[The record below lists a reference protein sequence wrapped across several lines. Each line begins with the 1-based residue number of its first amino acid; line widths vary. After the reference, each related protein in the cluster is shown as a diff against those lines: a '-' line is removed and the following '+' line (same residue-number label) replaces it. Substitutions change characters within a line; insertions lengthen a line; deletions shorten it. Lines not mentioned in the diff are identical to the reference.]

1 MSSSKEVE
9 NTKSG
14 SNLSEREG
22 ETTKSSV
29 EALIEAIEEDDE
41 FEEFDPAKWG
51 TEEEDADDVQ
61 QWKDNWDDDD
71 IDDEFTN
78 HLRAELERDS

>member
-1 MSSSKEVE
+1 MSSSKKVE
-9 NTKSG
+9 SSTSSNPPEKEGDVSKSH
-14 SNLSEREG
+14 
-22 ETTKSSV
+22 V

-51 TEEEDADDVQ
+51 AEEEDADDVQ

-78 HLRAELERDS
+78 HLRAELERES